1 MLSNLSLQPWNAP
14 MRTIGRAIFA
24 LSLVAIGV
32 ETILCCRTASADL
45 SYGYRTLDIIP
56 WLPPIPWLA
65 VLAGLIYI
73 ACGLG
78 LLVPRT
84 RRTAAL
90 AAGAGL
96 FLATLVL
103 CVPKGLAHLGSI
115 ELRTGVFEPF
125 GMGGL
130 AWLMTSEEGVPNRF
144 AAVGRYAVALSLIVF
159 GADHFVLLGPIATL
173 LPSWIPWHV
182 FWVAFF
188 GAGFIAAGLAFA
200 AGYLQTWAAAGIAL
214 MFALWVLTLHAP
226 RVLGLYGIP
235 GATQSPAEW
244 QSLFIA
250 IAFCGG
256 SLAAAGSLQTVAA
269 RKPLRTVRLET

>member
-1 MLSNLSLQPWNAP
+1 
-14 MRTIGRAIFA
+14 MRTTGRTIFA
-24 LSLVAIGV
+24 LAFLAIGL
-32 ETILCCRTASADL
+32 ETILCSGTSSADL

-65 VLAGLIYI
+65 VLAGLLYV
-73 ACGLG
+73 ACGVG

-84 RRTAAL
+84 RRGAAL

-96 FLATLVL
+96 FFATLVL
-103 CVPKGLAHLGSI
+103 CLPRGLAHLGSI
-115 ELRTGVFEPF
+115 SLRTGVFEPL

-130 AWLMTSEEGVPNRF
+130 AWMMTREDGAPNPY
-144 AAVGRYAVALSLIVF
+144 ALVGRYAVALSFIVF
-159 GADHFVLLGPIATL
+159 GADHFLLLAPIATL
-173 LPSWIPWHV
+173 LPGWIPWHA
-182 FWVAFF
+182 FWVALF
-188 GAGFIAAGLAFA
+188 GAAFIAAGLALI

-214 MFALWVLTLHAP
+214 MFAIWVLSLHAP
-226 RVLGLYGIP
+226 RVLGLYGVP

-256 SLAAAGSLQTVAA
+256 SLAVAGSLRSGAA
-269 RKPLRTVRLET
+269 REAFRTVGLET